1 MRFGKILVATD
12 GSEHAVRAIE
22 AAADLALASGA
33 ELTVATVVYIPTMYR
48 VDLGSELE
56 EGFRADGR
64 AILADAE
71 RVVERVGARART
83 ELLEGKPAAEIVSL
97 VVKGG
102 HDLVVL
108 GRYGLGGP
116 EDKQLGGVSDAVLSR
131 VSCSVLLVR

>member
-1 MRFGKILVATD
+1 MRFSKILVATD

-22 AAADLALASGA
+22 AAADLARASGA

-56 EGFRADGR
+56 EGFRADGQ

-71 RVVERVGARART
+71 RVVERVGARVRT

-108 GRYGLGGP
+108 GRYGLSGS

>member
-1 MRFGKILVATD
+1 MRFRKILVATD

-22 AAADLALASGA
+22 AAADLAHGSGA

-48 VDLGSELE
+48 VDLRSELE

-71 RVVERVGARART
+71 RVVERAGARART
-83 ELLEGKPAAEIVSL
+83 ELLEGRPAAEIVDL
-97 VVKGG
+97 AVKRGC
-102 HDLVVL
+102 DLIVL
-108 GRYGLGGP
+108 GRRGLG
-116 EDKQLGGVSDAVLSR
+116 DSKDRHLGGVSDAVLGR